1 MRVLNGNNCLLFRKN
16 DSDMDTQRWMF
27 PGLLLLAM
35 VAGGIT
41 DVIAQGRF
49 SPLPAVR
56 NGFVVI
62 AHRGNHV
69 KVPENT
75 IASVEEAIRA
85 GADYVEIDLR
95 TTKDGFLVLSHDA
108 TVDRMTDGKGK
119 VRDLTFGEIR
129 KLKVGEDSTPYRIPT
144 FREVL
149 DVCKGR
155 MNIYLDFKD
164 ADPAVTYRQIKAA
177 GMEKQVVVY
186 LNKAAQYDQWK
197 KVAPAMPLMSSIPEP
212 VKTLA
217 QFRQFL
223 EQVQVAVLDNIYD
236 TALQAVARQK
246 GVALWLD
253 VESNNEGPADWD
265 RALSR
270 NIQGLQTDHPDA
282 LIAYLRQTKRRNG
295 RTGDGTNQ

>member
-1 MRVLNGNNCLLFRKN
+1 ME
-16 DSDMDTQRWMF
+16 TIRWMF
-27 PGLLLLAM
+27 SGLLLLAV
-35 VAGGIT
+35 VAGST
-41 DVIAQGRF
+41 AVAAAQGTV

-62 AHRGNHV
+62 AHRGNHI

-75 IASVEEAIRA
+75 VASVKEAIRA

-119 VRDLTFGEIR
+119 VRDLTFEEIG
-129 KLKVGEDSTPYRIPT
+129 KLRVGKDSAIHRIPA

-149 DVCKGR
+149 NVCKEHI
-155 MNIYLDFKD
+155 NIYLDFKD
-164 ADPAVTYRQIKAA
+164 ADPAVTYRQIKEA

-186 LNKAAQYDQWK
+186 LNTPAQYDQWK
-197 KVAPAMPLMSSIPEP
+197 TVAPSMPLMSSIPEE
-212 VKTLA
+212 VKTPA

-223 EQVQVAVLDNIYD
+223 DQVQVAVLDNVYD
-236 TALQAVARQK
+236 TALQAVAREK
-246 GVALWLD
+246 GIALWLD
-253 VESNNEGPADWD
+253 VESSEEGPAVWD

-282 LIAYLRQTKRRNG
+282 LVGYLRRLGRR
-295 RTGDGTNQ
+295 QK